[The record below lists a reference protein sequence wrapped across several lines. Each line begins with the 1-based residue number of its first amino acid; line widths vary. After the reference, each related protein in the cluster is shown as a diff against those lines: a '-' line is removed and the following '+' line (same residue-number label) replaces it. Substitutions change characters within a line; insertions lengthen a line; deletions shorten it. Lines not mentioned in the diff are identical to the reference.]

1 MEIEIKVEPLDE
13 IKIGVQSPAIGVPKG
28 GTTGQVLSKNSDA
41 DYDTEWEDVEA
52 AAIPDNS
59 IAKAKL
65 VLAVRQSLDKA
76 DTSVQQVTG
85 KGLSDENYT
94 LLEKQKLAG
103 IEAGAEVNTVDS
115 VNGQTGVVVL
125 DADDVGAVPYTGAT
139 ANVDLGAR
147 SLKANHIELN
157 VTPVV
162 PTAQGSLYWDVDDD
176 VLAIILNGVTEKIGE
191 VSFISSINQTGS
203 TIPKGTGVGFAGTV
217 GASGKVKVKP
227 FLANGSE
234 PSKYFIGVTAEDIL
248 DGESGKVFIFGNIR
262 GLNTNSFNSGDILWA
277 SSSVA
282 GGFTTVQPTFP
293 NNQIAVAAVI
303 TKSATVGSLLVRPTI
318 EDAVNQGDSA
328 GGDLTGT
335 YPSPTIAN
343 GAVTAAK
350 TDAGVQ
356 ASLGKADSALQPAVA
371 ATGAVIDFTT
381 SKVFNSPA
389 SPSTANITDNLTGA
403 KIGIVQKIYHN
414 HSVAPTVPAGWV
426 LLGSGTYT
434 LSTLNIIFAEWVSST
449 RVEYWIVKPA

>member
-41 DYDTEWEDVEA
+41 DYDTEWEDVES

-85 KGLSDENYT
+85 KGLSDENYS
-94 LLEKQKLAG
+94 LIEKQKLAG

-115 VNGQTGVVVL
+115 VNGQTGVVTISVFSGDYNDL
-125 DADDVGAVPYTGAT
+125 SNKPT
-139 ANVDLGAR
+139 LGALSPLDTVSAAEIDDNAVTFAKLQDIGSQKLIGR
-147 SLKANHIELN
+147 SASGNGDAGQIGVDGGLEF
-157 VTPVV
+157 
-162 PTAQGSLYWDVDDD
+162 QGS
-176 VLAIILNGVTEKIGE
+176 
-191 VSFISSINQTGS
+191 
-203 TIPKGTGVGFAGTV
+203 
-217 GASGKVKVKP
+217 
-227 FLANGSE
+227 
-234 PSKYFIGVTAEDIL
+234 
-248 DGESGKVFIFGNIR
+248 NIR
-262 GLNTNSFNSGDILWA
+262 RA
-277 SSSVA
+277 S
-282 GGFTTVQPTFP
+282 
-293 NNQIAVAAVI
+293 
-303 TKSATVGSLLVRPTI
+303 
-318 EDAVNQGDSA
+318 
-328 GGDLTGT
+328 LT
-335 YPSPTIAN
+335 
-343 GAVTAAK
+343 GAVTASAGSNTTALGSFTK
-350 TDAGVQ
+350 AQLDTAVSDATLL
-356 ASLGKADSALQPAVA
+356 AETVA

-381 SKVFNSPA
+381 LKVFNSPS
-389 SPSTANITDNLTGA
+389 SPSTENITDNLTNA

-449 RVEYWIVKPA
+449 RVEYWIVQPA